1 MKFGK
6 SKKDNKKYNVKVI
19 ATIGVAITLIGIVG
33 ISIGRY
39 SKDENSKSGIVLNVV
54 SSIEGSLNDGFSFLK
69 KSTSNIFKY
78 RENAKK
84 VEQLEKENDKLKKEV
99 INLKEEVQ
107 SSKSLESLKKSLN
120 FIPENYKKNMISAKV
135 VSKNDG
141 NWYQSFVIGA
151 GKADGVKKD
160 SIVVNGKGLVG
171 IVYEVSDHYSKAI
184 SLLDTKSSVSFQLL
198 KNKEFKGVISQTA
211 NENENYK
218 AEGLLEGYMFETSYD
233 VLPGDVLVTSGLGL
247 YPESIRIGEIEK
259 VVDDKNRGLKNVIV
273 KPYANFKDIDDV
285 VVIEPRNIK

>member
-6 SKKDNKKYNVKVI
+6 STKDNKKYNVKVI

-39 SKDENSKSGIVLNVV
+39 SKDENSKNGIVLNVV
-54 SSIEGSLNDGFSFLK
+54 SSIEGSLNNGFSFFK
-69 KSTSNIFKY
+69 QSTSNIFKY
-78 RENAKK
+78 KENAKK

-99 INLKEEVQ
+99 IDLKENIQ

-120 FIPENYKKNMISAKV
+120 FIPENYKKSMISTKV

-141 NWYQSFVIGA
+141 NWYKSFVIGA

-160 SIVVNGKGLVG
+160 SIIVNGKGLVG

-184 SLLDTKSSVSFQLL
+184 SLLDTKSSVSFQLS

-218 AEGLLEGYMFETSYD
+218 AEGLLEGYMFDTSYD

-247 YPESIRIGEIEK
+247 YPESIPIGEIEK

-273 KPYANFKDIDDV
+273 KPYANFKDIDEV